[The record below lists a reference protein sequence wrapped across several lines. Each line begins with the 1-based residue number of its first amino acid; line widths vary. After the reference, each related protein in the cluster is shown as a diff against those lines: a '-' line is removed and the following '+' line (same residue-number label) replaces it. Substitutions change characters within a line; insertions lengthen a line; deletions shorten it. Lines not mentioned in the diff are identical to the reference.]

1 MEDDWFNLKLIQTKT
16 SGDYKFSIFVDKIE
30 VYSAINAKP
39 EVFKNVQAEFGRMRD
54 HPDAWKIADGSY
66 RNLQLKSK
74 NCIFLQNMIFLSSTV
89 GRTSLL
95 DKRSRTDWFP
105 CTTSKIKFF

>member
-1 MEDDWFNLKLIQTKT
+1 MEDDWFNLKLIQTET
-16 SGDYKFSIFVDKIE
+16 SGNYKFSIFIDKIE

-54 HPDAWKIADGSY
+54 QPDAWKIADGSY

-95 DKRSRTDWFP
+95 DKRSRTDWFL